1 MIKVAITGAGT
12 PDSGE
17 LIRLLAMHP
26 DVEIVAA
33 RCESLQGK
41 PLTSVHHGL
50 IGETSLTFTPAIDFS
65 KCDVLFVGGDDF
77 SAADLMRLRT
87 DRPDL
92 RIIML
97 DQPTGLED
105 PQRFGIVYGL
115 PEINR
120 KLLVRG
126 ATAAIVPRSFA
137 SMALVALFP
146 FAKSLLLGGDISI
159 GISSPKAILDITD
172 IDKTGREIAGQLAEV
187 QKSFSGSVNIVT
199 GESEARRSAM
209 MDIGFDCGLSLQ
221 QMIDLYEVYDDHR
234 FSFVTTTTFG
244 VSEVAGTNKC
254 VIRVSRGESGKCAL
268 GVAADCRLRGGAGE
282 AVHIMNLMC
291 GLHEKTGLNL
301 KAIDFDPVG
310 SLGHA

>member
-1 MIKVAITGAGT
+1 MIRVAITDAGT

-26 DVEIVAA
+26 EVEIVAA
-33 RCESLQGK
+33 ISESLQGK

-50 IGETSLTFTPAIDFS
+50 IGETSLTFTSSSDFS
-65 KCDVLFVGGDDF
+65 ECDVLFVGGDGLSSSELF
-77 SAADLMRLRT
+77 RLRT
-87 DRPDL
+87 GCPDL
-92 RIIML
+92 KIIML
-97 DQPTGLED
+97 RTPEAAD
-105 PQRFGIVYGL
+105 PESLGIVYGL

-126 ATAAIVPRSFA
+126 ATAAIVPRPFA

-146 FAKSLLLGGDISI
+146 FAKNLLLGRDIEI
-159 GISSPKAILDITD
+159 NVAAPAAILDITD
-172 IDKTGREIAGQLAEV
+172 IEKTRHETEEALRCV
-187 QKSFSGSVNIVT
+187 QTSFSGNISISTRV
-199 GESEARRSAM
+199 SEARRSAL
-209 MDIGFDCGLSLQ
+209 MDISFSCPLNLQ
-221 QMIDLYEVYDDHR
+221 QMIDLYDVYDDHR
-234 FSFVTTTTFG
+234 FSFVTTSGVG

-254 VIRVSRGESGKCAL
+254 VVRVSRGEPGKCAV

-301 KAIDFDPVG
+301 KAIAFGPI
-310 SLGHA
+310 